1 MSLSI
6 KDSTGTTRNVLEVQD
21 LAASKFAC
29 ISSVIEPTVSSN
41 NTIDG
46 TGSSANPL
54 AVVPS
59 TDAGNAITLGTD
71 GKILVAPNRAYARA
85 TNNDILSSIA
95 ALVEERV
102 RYTNVVADPMSMIT
116 TGASWNAT
124 IPITGVYHVAAS
136 CYIFITGSGNSN
148 WGVFSPG
155 TTANGTIFI
164 KVNGTVV
171 AFQSIGMTPTAGLD
185 TPCNPFISAI
195 MPLTVG
201 DVVTVFWQHSDNS
214 FQHALYD
221 DVYIRS
227 GFSLCRVG

>member
-21 LAASKFAC
+21 LSPNKFAC
-29 ISSVIEPTVSSN
+29 ISNVAEPIVSSD

-54 AVVPS
+54 SIVPS
-59 TDAGNAITLGTD
+59 TDTGNNITLGTD
-71 GKILVAPNRAYARA
+71 GKLLVANRAYARA
-85 TNNDILSSIA
+85 TNNATLSSIA
-95 ALVEERV
+95 ALIEERV
-102 RYTNVVADPMSMIT
+102 QYTNVVADPLSMIT

-136 CYIFITGSGNSN
+136 CYIFITGVGNSN
-148 WGVFSPG
+148 WGLFSPG

-164 KVNGTVV
+164 KVNGTVI
-171 AFQSIGMTPTAGLD
+171 AFQSVGMTPTAGLD
-185 TPCNPFISAI
+185 TPCNPFISAVV
-195 MPLTVG
+195 PLTAG

-221 DVYIRS
+221 DVYRRS